1 MNFVMALVLF
11 IVGIVLVIFF
21 AEKLVKATVST
32 SYGFGVSTFLISVI
46 FIGFDPE
53 NLAVGSTGSYEN
65 ISGIAL
71 GSIIG
76 ATMVAI
82 ALAFGLTALI
92 APMKFESAPKAI
104 LTIPAGAVFLFA
116 FLSIDSTLSRVDGVI
131 LLTGYAFSVIFLI
144 LAGKRGVDIRSG
156 GEVAETLGKGV
167 YSRNSRKWKAFGLL
181 ILSITGII
189 TGSEIL
195 VSAAESI
202 IAKIGLSDTV
212 FGMTILALLLS
223 IEELARELPAAL
235 KGRAEISFGNVVGSV
250 LAFFLFN
257 AGIIVLVRPVTVEKQ
272 VLVFYLPLTLLTTLA
287 VSLFMVLRRVS
298 RLAGAVIVILYVV
311 FFAGAFVGGW

>member
-1 MNFVMALVLF
+1 MNIVMAIVLF
-11 IVGIVLVIFF
+11 IVGIVLVVFF

-32 SYGFGVSTFLISVI
+32 SYGFGVSAFLISVI

-53 NLAVGSTGSYEN
+53 NLAVGSAGSYEN
-65 ISGIAL
+65 IAGIAL

-82 ALAFGLTALI
+82 ALAFGLTSLI
-92 APMKFESAPKAI
+92 TPMKFKSAPKAI
-104 LTIPAGAVFLFA
+104 LAIPAGAVLLFA

-144 LAGKRGVDIRSG
+144 WAGKRGVDIRPG
-156 GEVAETLGKGV
+156 GEVSETLSKEV
-167 YSRNSRKWKAFGLL
+167 YSRNFRKWKAFGLL

-189 TGSEIL
+189 TGSEML
-195 VSAAESI
+195 VSASETI
-202 IAKIGLSDTV
+202 IAKMGLSDTV
-212 FGMTILALLLS
+212 FGMTALALLLS

-235 KGRAEISFGNVVGSV
+235 KGRTEISYGNVVGSV

-257 AGIIVLVRPVTVEKQ
+257 AGIIVLVRPVMVEKQ

-287 VSLFMVLRRVS
+287 VSFFMILRRVS
-298 RLAGAVIVILYVV
+298 RLAGAVLVILYVV
-311 FFAGAFVGGW
+311 FFAGAFVGGG

>member
-1 MNFVMALVLF
+1 M
-11 IVGIVLVIFF
+11 
-21 AEKLVKATVST
+21 
-32 SYGFGVSTFLISVI
+32 
-46 FIGFDPE
+46 
-53 NLAVGSTGSYEN
+53 
-65 ISGIAL
+65 
-71 GSIIG
+71 
-76 ATMVAI
+76 
-82 ALAFGLTALI
+82 
-92 APMKFESAPKAI
+92 
-104 LTIPAGAVFLFA
+104 
-116 FLSIDSTLSRVDGVI
+116 
-131 LLTGYAFSVIFLI
+131 
-144 LAGKRGVDIRSG
+144 DIRSG

-257 AGIIVLVRPVTVEKQ
+257 AGIIVLVSPVTVEKQ

-298 RLAGAVIVILYVV
+298 RLAGAVLVILYVV